1 MARAQKRDSGRVR
14 SFSLVAGFG
23 VVALG
28 LSGCGGVKSSLGL
41 EKKSPDEFTVM
52 TEAPLVMPPDYSLR
66 PPQPGAP
73 RPGNLSPQAQ
83 AQQAIIGASPDIE
96 PGSAE
101 AIIVQQSGG
110 NEADPAIRQSLNAS
124 DDKKQ
129 AATGFLTDAILNLR
143 GENPAEA
150 DAIDAQAEADRLRE
164 EAVSDKVV
172 GPPGSTTSGQ
182 DDSAQ

>member
-83 AQQAIIGASPDIE
+83 AQQAIIGASPD
-96 PGSAE
+96 
-101 AIIVQQSGG
+101 
-110 NEADPAIRQSLNAS
+110 
-124 DDKKQ
+124 
-129 AATGFLTDAILNLR
+129 
-143 GENPAEA
+143 
-150 DAIDAQAEADRLRE
+150 
-164 EAVSDKVV
+164 
-172 GPPGSTTSGQ
+172 
-182 DDSAQ
+182 